1 MLNENIKTIRKS
13 KGLDVY
19 KRQGKIKTAST
30 MVCVCLMLLPI
41 PAILNTIC
49 VVVILV
55 TTIWSGIE
63 YFIKN
68 RSVFSGAM

>member
-41 PAILNTIC
+41 PAILTLSLIH
-49 VVVILV
+49 I
-55 TTIWSGIE
+55 
-63 YFIKN
+63 
-68 RSVFSGAM
+68 